1 MKGAWI
7 MAGGLALTS
16 GGKPAAAHGEVET
29 PRNVITLE
37 PLAVVYARTIAVE
50 YEHGFGHVGVHI
62 GSALTLG
69 GFDSGEGKGNY
80 LAVGVTL
87 GTRIYP
93 WSDAPAGG
101 FVGPF
106 GSVAWVDADDG
117 KTQSQGIGWSVGAM
131 VGWTWLLGSVFALS
145 LGAGAAW
152 YSYEVDGADGA
163 TVGRSGFEPALRLA
177 VGAAF

>member
-7 MAGGLALTS
+7 MAGGLVLTS
-16 GGKPAAAHGEVET
+16 GVKPAAAHGEVET

-37 PLAVVYARTIAVE
+37 PLAVVYARTIALE
-50 YEHGFGHVGVHI
+50 YEHGFGHIGVHV

-69 GFDSGEGKGNY
+69 GFDSSGGNGNY
-80 LAVGVTL
+80 LAIGATL
-87 GTRIYP
+87 GMRFYP
-93 WSDAPAGG
+93 WSEAPAGG
-101 FVGPF
+101 FIGPF

-117 KTQSQGIGWSVGAM
+117 TTQSKGIGWSVGAL
-131 VGWTWLLGSVFALS
+131 VGWTWLLGSVFVLS

-152 YSYEVDGADGA
+152 YAYDIDGAGA
-163 TVGRSGFEPALRLA
+163 TTVGRSGFLPALRLA